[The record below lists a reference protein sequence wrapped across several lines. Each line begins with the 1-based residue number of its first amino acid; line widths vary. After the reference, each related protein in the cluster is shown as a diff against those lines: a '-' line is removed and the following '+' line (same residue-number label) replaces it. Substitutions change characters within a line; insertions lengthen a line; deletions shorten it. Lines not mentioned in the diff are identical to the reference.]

1 MSSQYKWA
9 FVNHRT
15 KLSSDLSMDNMI
27 TKLNIYH
34 DKFGV
39 DIPPNDADIETVKAY
54 YDKAIT
60 HIEDDGSKNY
70 IVLQQKLNEINE
82 MSEMSEISEEYE
94 KKFEQPT
101 SWDRIC
107 NMFMRICISHV
118 ED

>member
-15 KLSSDLSMDNMI
+15 KLPSDLSMDNMI

-34 DKFGV
+34 DKFGT

-60 HIEDDGSKNY
+60 RIEDDGSKNY

-82 MSEMSEISEEYE
+82 MTEISEEYE

-101 SWDRIC
+101 SWDSIC

>member
-1 MSSQYKWA
+1 MSSQHKWS

-15 KLSSDLSMDNMI
+15 KLSSNLSMDNMI

-34 DKFGV
+34 DKFGT

-60 HIEDDGSKNY
+60 RIEDDGSKNY
-70 IVLQQKLNEINE
+70 IVLQHKLDEINE
-82 MSEMSEISEEYE
+82 MSEMREISEEYE
-94 KKFEQPT
+94 KKSEQLT
-101 SWDRIC
+101 GWERMC
-107 NMFMRICISHV
+107 QMFMRICISHV